1 MKTLETPLGNKILI
15 YSSAKE
21 LPITRYNEL
30 QKQLLLISGIGSSV
44 EDANARY
51 VKMLAYLAENKV
63 EDAKLELINS
73 RATFL
78 SIMGGINYNTK
89 AFACFVKSI
98 DGVDCDDITEDGLH
112 RTMQLIE
119 KTGLSQDESEQSVNE
134 LKKK

>member
-1 MKTLETPLGNKILI
+1 MKTLETPLGNKITI

-51 VKMLAYLAENKV
+51 VKMLAYLAENKI
-63 EDAKLELINS
+63 EDAKLEIVNS

-78 SIMGGINYNTK
+78 SIMGGVNYNTK

-98 DGVDCDDITEDGLH
+98 DGVECEDITEDGLYQ
-112 RTMQLIE
+112 TMLLIE
-119 KTGLSQDESEQSVNE
+119 KTGLTQEQSQETVE
-134 LKKK
+134 ALKKK